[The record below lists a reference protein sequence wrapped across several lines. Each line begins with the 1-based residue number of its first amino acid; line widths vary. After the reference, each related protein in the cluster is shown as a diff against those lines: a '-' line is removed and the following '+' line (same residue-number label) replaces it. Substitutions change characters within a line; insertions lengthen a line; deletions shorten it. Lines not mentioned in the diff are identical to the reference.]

1 MEYPRSF
8 SPLSLFTSRSLS
20 PLYAYIEIYFQF
32 IEDEGL
38 KMIVVLFINSQMNS
52 VQYQIISINWSLVY
66 PETLFVKSKLKTIFK
81 KI

>member
-1 MEYPRSF
+1 
-8 SPLSLFTSRSLS
+8 
-20 PLYAYIEIYFQF
+20 
-32 IEDEGL
+32 
-38 KMIVVLFINSQMNS
+38 MIVVLFINSQMNS